1 MYIVSCVIY
10 NFKPHTEKMKNDNPE
25 TKSLYDLYRHLNLPV
40 DLIQTLE
47 GFTIL
52 NLKDIGFEV
61 PYQSPSFRP
70 DYFSFLFIK
79 DGIGKYTIDEH
90 SFQVTPHSIYFTNPS
105 NYRTFSWEKIE
116 EIYLITFDETFLK
129 KYIDKDVFQDFP
141 FLLTETIQPKIVTD
155 DFYQSVESIYLQIHQ
170 EYISQSSSKYKIIGH
185 LLAVLLYKIKEYFW
199 LDYNPIYE
207 GNRSSQIV
215 KSFKQLLE
223 KHYRDLSTGKA
234 EIAFRVQDY
243 ASAQNLNPNYLSNVI
258 KTKTGK
264 PIAIWIADKTIVEAK
279 SLLQNSTI
287 SIKEITYKLGFSE
300 TAHFSNFFKKHT
312 QTSPIQ
318 YRKTDHL

>member
-1 MYIVSCVIY
+1 
-10 NFKPHTEKMKNDNPE
+10 MKTNNPE
-25 TKSLYDLYRHLNLPV
+25 AKSLYDLYRHLNLPV
-40 DLIQTLE
+40 DLIQALE

-90 SFQVTPHSIYFTNPS
+90 SFQAKPHSIYFTNPS

-141 FLLTETIQPKIVTD
+141 FLLTETIQPKIVTE

-170 EYISQSSSKYKIIGH
+170 EYIGQSSSKYKIIGH

-264 PIAIWIADKTIVEAK
+264 PIATWIADKTIAEAK

-287 SIKEITYKLGFSE
+287 SIKEITCKLGFSE

-312 QTSPIQ
+312 RISPIQ
-318 YRKTDHL
+318 YRKTYHL

>member
-1 MYIVSCVIY
+1 M
-10 NFKPHTEKMKNDNPE
+10 NNDNPE
-25 TKSLYDLYRHLNLPV
+25 AKSLYDLYRHLNLPV
-40 DLIQTLE
+40 DLIQPSE

-52 NLKDIGFEV
+52 NLKDIGFKV
-61 PYQSPSFRP
+61 PYQSPSYRP

-79 DGIGKYTIDEH
+79 DGMGKYTIDEH
-90 SFQVTPHSIYFTNPS
+90 SFQAGPHSIYFTNPS

-129 KYIDKDVFQDFP
+129 KYIDKDVFQYFP

-155 DFYQSVESIYLQIHQ
+155 GFYGSVENIYLQIHQ
-170 EYISQSSSKYKIIGH
+170 EYISNSSSKYKIIGH

-199 LDYNPIYE
+199 QDYNPIYE

-223 KHYRDLSTGKA
+223 KHYRDLSSGKA
-234 EIAFRVQDY
+234 ETTFRVQDY

-264 PIAIWIADKTIVEAK
+264 PIAVWIADKTITEAK
-279 SLLQNSTI
+279 SLLQNSDL

-312 QTSPIQ
+312 HISPIQ
-318 YRKTDHL
+318 YRKTESL

>member
-1 MYIVSCVIY
+1 
-10 NFKPHTEKMKNDNPE
+10 MKNDNPE

-264 PIAIWIADKTIVEAK
+264 PIATWIADKTIVEAK

>member
-1 MYIVSCVIY
+1 
-10 NFKPHTEKMKNDNPE
+10 MKKDNSE
-25 TKSLYDLYRHLNLPV
+25 AKSLYDLYKHLDLPV
-40 DLIQTLE
+40 DLIQTSE
-47 GFTIL
+47 GFAIL
-52 NLKDIGFEV
+52 NLKDVGFKV

-79 DGIGKYTIDEH
+79 DGIGKYSIDEQT
-90 SFQVTPHSIYFTNPS
+90 FQVTHHSIYFTNPS
-105 NYRTFSWEKIE
+105 NYRTFSWEIID

-129 KYIDKDVFQDFP
+129 KYINKDVFQDFP
-141 FLLTETIQPKIVTD
+141 FLLTETIQPKIVTE
-155 DFYQSVESIYLQIHQ
+155 DFYQSVENVYLQIHQ
-170 EYISQSSSKYKIIGH
+170 EYTSQSSSKYKIIGH

-199 LDYNPIYE
+199 QDYNPIYE

-223 KHYRDLSTGKA
+223 KHYRDLSSGKA

-243 ASAQNLNPNYLSNVI
+243 AGAQNLNPNYLSNVI

-264 PIAIWIADKTIVEAK
+264 PIAVWIADKTIAEAK
-279 SLLQNSTI
+279 SLLQNSSL
-287 SIKEITYKLGFSE
+287 SIKDITYKLGFSE

-312 QTSPIQ
+312 NISPVQ
-318 YRKTDHL
+318 YRKTDIL

>member
-1 MYIVSCVIY
+1 
-10 NFKPHTEKMKNDNPE
+10 MKKDNQE
-25 TKSLYDLYRHLNLPV
+25 AKSLYDLYKHLDLPV
-40 DLIQTLE
+40 DLIQTPE

-52 NLKDIGFEV
+52 NLKDVGFEV

-79 DGIGKYTIDEH
+79 DGTGKYTIDEH
-90 SFQVTPHSIYFTNPS
+90 TFQAKPHSIYFTNPS

-129 KYIDKDVFQDFP
+129 KYVDKDVFQDFP

-155 DFYQSVESIYLQIHQ
+155 DFYQSVENVYLQIHQ
-170 EYISQSSSKYKIIGH
+170 EYTSQSSSKYKIIGH

-223 KHYRDLSTGKA
+223 KHYRDLSSGKA
-234 EIAFRVQDY
+234 ETAFRAQDY

-264 PIAIWIADKTIVEAK
+264 PIAVWMADKTIAEAK
-279 SLLQNSTI
+279 SLLQNSSL
-287 SIKEITYKLGFSE
+287 SIKDITYKLGFSE

-312 QTSPIQ
+312 HISPVQ
-318 YRKTDHL
+318 YRKTDIL

>member
-1 MYIVSCVIY
+1 M
-10 NFKPHTEKMKNDNPE
+10 
-25 TKSLYDLYRHLNLPV
+25 
-40 DLIQTLE
+40 
-47 GFTIL
+47 
-52 NLKDIGFEV
+52 
-61 PYQSPSFRP
+61 
-70 DYFSFLFIK
+70 
-79 DGIGKYTIDEH
+79 
-90 SFQVTPHSIYFTNPS
+90 
-105 NYRTFSWEKIE
+105 
-116 EIYLITFDETFLK
+116 
-129 KYIDKDVFQDFP
+129 
-141 FLLTETIQPKIVTD
+141 
-155 DFYQSVESIYLQIHQ
+155 ESIYLQIHQ

-199 LDYNPIYE
+199 QDYNPIYE

-223 KHYRDLSTGKA
+223 KHYRDLSSGKA

-243 ASAQNLNPNYLSNVI
+243 ANAQNLNPNYLSNVI

-264 PIAIWIADKTIVEAK
+264 PIAVWIADKTIAEAK

-312 QTSPIQ
+312 NISPLQ